1 MIIKNTKQ
9 GVLDTINR
17 VYYQGLTTTSGG
29 NISCMD
35 NDGRIFITPS
45 GVDKGSLAINDIMEV
60 TADKKVIGPH
70 TPSMELPFHSNIYK
84 ERNDIRAVVH
94 AHAPAVVAYA
104 TARQVP
110 NTAIASCYADILG
123 KVGDSCY
130 DIPGSISLGEIVK
143 AEFVNGYN
151 CVMMHN
157 HGATV
162 GGATL
167 EEAFVKYEALNNCC
181 DTIINARILGNVFT
195 VSGESDYKVKAELG
209 VGGASAEENAIKEE
223 MASFLRR
230 SYYQKLVAVG
240 YGTLA
245 YKLPNGDILFNPD
258 NIGRDKIQAHEIAK
272 FSDGVLVGST
282 HTDIKYMGMIKA
294 IFDSVP
300 EAVTCFVSM
309 PNAIMGF
316 AVSHTYFDSK
326 LIPESYI
333 MLKNVTQLPYGI
345 SSKQVAENMDTTKPV
360 AVIDNECAVCIGK
373 NITKVFDRME
383 VLDFSARSVIS
394 ATNIAKIFP
403 INDEQSA
410 DIDRTFN
417 GW

>member
-1 MIIKNTKQ
+1 MVIKNTKQ

-17 VYYQGLTTTSGG
+17 VYYQALTTTSGG

-35 NDGRIFITPS
+35 EKGTIFITPS
-45 GVDKGSLAINDIMEV
+45 GVDKGSLTIDDLMEV
-60 TADKKVIGPH
+60 TADNKVIGVH

-84 ERNDIRAVVH
+84 ERSDIRAVVH

-110 NTAIASCYADILG
+110 NSNIASCYADILG
-123 KVGDSCY
+123 DIGDSVY
-130 DIPGSISLGEIVK
+130 DIPGSLGLGEIVK
-143 AEFVNGYN
+143 SEFVSGYN

-167 EEAFVKYEALNNCC
+167 EDAFVKYETLNNCC
-181 DTIINARILGNVFT
+181 DAIINARILGKVCLP
-195 VSGESDYKVKAELG
+195 SGGSDYAVNAELG
-209 VGGASAEENAIKEE
+209 IGGASAEENAIKED
-223 MASFLRR
+223 MVSFLKR
-230 SYYQKLVAVG
+230 SYYQKLVATG

-272 FSDGVLVGST
+272 YSNGAVVGSSCSE
-282 HTDIKYMGMIKA
+282 IKYMGMIKA
-294 IFDSVP
+294 IFNSVP

-316 AVSHTYFDSK
+316 AVSHTFFDSK

-333 MLKNVTQLPYGI
+333 MLKEVTQLPYGI
-345 SSKQVAENMDTTKPV
+345 SSEDVAKKMNTSKPV
-360 AVIDNECAVCIGK
+360 AIIDNECAVTIGK
-373 NITKVFDRME
+373 NIVKAFDRME

-394 ATNIAKIFP
+394 AINIANITP
-403 INDEQSA
+403 INDEQTA